1 MAPAPVLKL
10 DKAVFAWPGTGGE
23 AGFELRIEDWEVAP
37 GARVALVGP
46 SGSGKTTLLNL
57 LSGVTVAQS
66 GAVGLLGVDWGSLS
80 SPARDRRRVDHVG
93 LVFQMFNLLPYL
105 GLAENVTLPLT
116 FSRRRRAAVQE
127 RGGAEAEA
135 RRLLGALGLDLDR
148 FAGRPVSE
156 LSVGQQQRVAAA
168 RALIGGPELLLADEP
183 TSALDAVNRDA
194 FLDLLFRE
202 ADAAG
207 AAVVAVTHDEQAAAR
222 FDQRLQLSD
231 LITQRV
237 AA

>member
-1 MAPAPVLKL
+1 MASAPVLKL
-10 DKAVFAWPGTGGE
+10 EDARFVWPGAGGGD
-23 AGFELRIEDWEVAP
+23 GFELRINDWEVAP
-37 GARVALVGP
+37 GARVALIGP

-57 LSGVTVAQS
+57 LSGVTVAQA
-66 GAVGLLGVDWGSLS
+66 GVVALLGTDWGTLS

-116 FSRRRRAAVQE
+116 FSSRRRAGVAAQ
-127 RGGAEAEA
+127 GGAEAEA
-135 RRLLGALGLDLDR
+135 RRLLGALGLDLDQFGR
-148 FAGRPVSE
+148 RPVSE

-168 RALIGGPELLLADEP
+168 RALIGAPELLLADEP

-202 ADAAG
+202 ADQAG
-207 AAVVAVTHDEQAAAR
+207 AAVVAVTHDEQVAAR
-222 FDQRLQLSD
+222 FDQRVRISD
-231 LITQRV
+231 LIAQQ
-237 AA
+237 AAA